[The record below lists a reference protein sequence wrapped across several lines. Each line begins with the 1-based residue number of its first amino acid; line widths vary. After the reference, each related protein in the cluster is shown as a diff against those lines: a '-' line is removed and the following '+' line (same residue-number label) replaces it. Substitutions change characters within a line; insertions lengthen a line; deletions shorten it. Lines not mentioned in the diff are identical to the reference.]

1 MAVLSRPSSLSVGRC
16 CSTAFARNPRVIR
29 CQVVEKTEA
38 PPQSGSV
45 FYGGKSYSE
54 AEWAA
59 ALANGTITSAS
70 NRQPAPATSPSSTSM
85 PSFGEVMAFN
95 GAPEIING
103 RLSMLGFVAALGA
116 ELNSGESVIR
126 QWAEEPTGIICTG
139 LLFIAASLVPAFAR
153 SQQQSIGPFTPAA
166 EMLNGRAAMI
176 GFAALLAIEVV
187 RGAPLF

>member
-1 MAVLSRPSSLSVGRC
+1 
-16 CSTAFARNPRVIR
+16 
-29 CQVVEKTEA
+29 
-38 PPQSGSV
+38 
-45 FYGGKSYSE
+45 
-54 AEWAA
+54 
-59 ALANGTITSAS
+59 
-70 NRQPAPATSPSSTSM
+70 
-85 PSFGEVMAFN
+85 MAFN